1 MTTDELR
8 TLNGVV
14 LPLDIYDIINSIL
27 PADNNEV
34 ITMQIQTSAGTVN
47 FSLSGKDLETLQ
59 ENFVNVAY
67 QAC

>member
-1 MTTDELR
+1 MTTDEIR
-8 TLNGVV
+8 ALNGVV
-14 LPLDIYDIINSIL
+14 LPLDIYDIINSVL
-27 PADNNEV
+27 PADNKEV
-34 ITMQIQTSAGTVN
+34 VSMQIKTSVGMVN